1 MQIHINKDG
10 QPYGPYTVDQLR
22 EYVQQGHFTE
32 QDYACYD
39 GQNWVTVAQV
49 PGYAGGAQA
58 QPQQPQQDVQAQ
70 AQASAQQAQAAAHHQ
85 AQVAQAQA
93 MAAAATATAA
103 KKKKIILF
111 SSIGGV
117 AACLIVGLL
126 IWAPWSGGD
135 DDDSG
140 GDIAGADADGD
151 DSEKEQEGGDADN
164 GNSPPASSGN
174 SSGSLSLLDR
184 VPANAMALAR
194 LDLNQILDK
203 SKSSPQAK
211 SMLENMVPPP
221 FKGVFDDPASAGLDL
236 SEPLLAYFLVNP
248 VEPDEDPIVGIAAKV
263 SDTDKFNDF
272 LQSSDIEPGPGDRE
286 TKDGY
291 ELWEGDPDNAYFAF
305 GEDALVLV
313 VCDHG
318 SMRQTKHVVNELTRF
333 MNADGSDS
341 FAKSHDLSVLDAKK
355 YDAGVFCE
363 RR

>member
-49 PGYAGGAQA
+49 PGYAGGAEA
-58 QPQQPQQDVQAQ
+58 QPQQPQQEAQ
-70 AQASAQQAQAAAHHQ
+70 AQASAQQAQAAAHQQ
-85 AQVAQAQA
+85 AQVAEAQA

-140 GDIAGADADGD
+140 GDVAGTDAVSD
-151 DSEKEQEGGDADN
+151 DSEEEQEGGDADN
-164 GNSPPASSGN
+164 GNSPPAPSGN
-174 SSGSLSLLDR
+174 SSGSVSLIDR

-194 LDLNQILDK
+194 LDLKQILDK

-211 SMLENMVPPP
+211 LMLEIMVPPP
-221 FKGVFDDPASAGLDL
+221 FKGAFGDPASVGIDL
-236 SEPLLAYFLVNP
+236 SEPVLAYFLRSP
-248 VEPDEDPIVGIAAKV
+248 VKTDEEPLFGISFKV
-263 SDTDKFNDF
+263 SDSKKLKGFMTANDAPSPKESRDGYDLWELESDKAYLVIED
-272 LQSSDIEPGPGDRE
+272 DILILVGCDDGRVRE
-286 TKDGY
+286 TK
-291 ELWEGDPDNAYFAF
+291 F
-305 GEDALVLV
+305 VI
-313 VCDHG
+313 
-318 SMRQTKHVVNELTRF
+318 NELERF
-333 MNADGSDS
+333 LKADGSDS
-341 FAKSHDLSVLDAKK
+341 FA
-355 YDAGVFCE
+355 
-363 RR
+363 